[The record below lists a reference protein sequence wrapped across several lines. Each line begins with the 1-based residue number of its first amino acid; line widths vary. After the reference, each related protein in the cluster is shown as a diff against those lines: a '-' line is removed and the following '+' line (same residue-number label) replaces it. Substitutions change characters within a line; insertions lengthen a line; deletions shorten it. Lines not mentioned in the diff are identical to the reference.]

1 RKQVFGYHFVAF
13 ASLGI
18 AILGFLVWG
27 HHMFVAGQSVYAA
40 LIFSILSFLVAIPSA
55 VKVFNWTAT
64 MFRGSIS
71 YDTPML
77 YAFAFIGLFIIGG
90 MTGMFLAALEATVV
104 GTAMPTVISALG
116 GLNHYSW
123 VFSAYLVTSTVTV
136 PVWGKLSDLYGRR
149 LFYQIGIAIFL
160 VGSALSGMS
169 SSMTQLIIFRAIQGL
184 GAGALVPLG
193 MTIIGDIFTV
203 SERARMQGLFSGVWG
218 LSSVLGPVV
227 GGFITDQLSWRWV
240 FYINLPVGLAAALII
255 GLALKEPKPTERP
268 VIDYAGGALLMAAIT
283 LMMLALVEG
292 GASLRTILA
301 PHNLLLFA
309 GAAALAALFV
319 WVERR
324 ARDPIVPFKLF
335 RNRVVTVSVIAGFL
349 AGVAMFGAISFVPLF
364 AQGAL
369 GMTAT
374 QAGSL
379 LTPLMLSWVGMSVIG
394 GRLLLKVGYRPTSIV
409 GFFLLTLGFVLL
421 SRFQIETER
430 LWLYVDLVLIGAGLG
445 LSMLTL
451 LIAVQQAV
459 ESRQLG
465 IATSLNQFSR
475 SIGGAVGVAVMGVVL
490 TAGLASDLSAVARSG
505 ATALTEERAAMLAA
519 NPNALIDP
527 KARAE
532 LPPGVLGPLRG
543 AMAGAI
549 HQVFWVGTVLAGLA
563 LIVAFYLPRKGDG
576 TTKRLTERT
585 CDAETGERMVM
596 AELTTIDPEH
606 EPVAAEGD

>member
-1 RKQVFGYHFVAF
+1 MAGALTP
-13 ASLGI
+13 A
-18 AILGFLVWG
+18 LVMSGRRRWA
-27 HHMFVAGQSVYAA
+27 VTAGV
-40 LIFSILSFLVAIPSA
+40 
-55 VKVFNWTAT
+55 
-64 MFRGSIS
+64 
-71 YDTPML
+71 
-77 YAFAFIGLFIIGG
+77 

-104 GTAMPTVISALG
+104 GTAMPTVISSLG

-123 VFSAYLVTSTVTV
+123 VFSAYLITSTVTV

-160 VGSALSGMS
+160 LGSVLSGMS
-169 SSMTQLIIFRAIQGL
+169 ASMTQLIIFRAIQGL

-203 SERARMQGLFSGVWG
+203 TERARMQALFSGVWG
-218 LSSVLGPVV
+218 LSSVIGPIV
-227 GGFITDQLSWRWV
+227 GGFITDQWSWRWV

-255 GLALKEPKPTERP
+255 GLALKEPKATERP

-292 GASLRTILA
+292 GTSLTMILA
-301 PHNLLLFA
+301 PRNLAFFA
-309 GAAALAALFV
+309 GAALLAILFV

-324 ARDPIVPFKLF
+324 AVDPLVPFKLF

-369 GMTAT
+369 GVTAT

-394 GRLLLKVGYRPTSIV
+394 GRLLLRVGYRPTSIV
-409 GFFLLTLGFVLL
+409 GFFILTLGFAML
-421 SRFQIETER
+421 SLFQRETAR
-430 LWLYVDLVLIGAGLG
+430 LWLYVDLSLIGAGLG
-445 LSMLTL
+445 LTMLTL

-459 ESRQLG
+459 SSKQLG

-490 TAGLASDLSAVARSG
+490 SAGLTSQLSAVARGGS
-505 ATALTEERAAMLAA
+505 TSLTEARATELAA

-527 KARAE
+527 HAQAA
-532 LPPGVLGPLRG
+532 LPPGALDALRG

-549 HQVFWVGTVLAGLA
+549 HNVFWVGTALAALA
-563 LIVAFYLPRKGDG
+563 LLVSFSLPRHGDG
-576 TTKRLTERT
+576 TTRKLKEST
-585 CDAETGERMVM
+585 CNAETGERMVM
-596 AELTTIDPEH
+596 AELTTIDPEN
-606 EPVAAEGD
+606 EPVAAKGD